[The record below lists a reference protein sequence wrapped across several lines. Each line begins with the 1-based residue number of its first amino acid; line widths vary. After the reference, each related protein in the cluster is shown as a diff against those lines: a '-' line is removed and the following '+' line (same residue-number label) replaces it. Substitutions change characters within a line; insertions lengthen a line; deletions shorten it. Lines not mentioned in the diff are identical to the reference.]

1 MDINILR
8 SIVTVLFVISFLWIT
23 WWAYSKKQKEAFND
37 AANLPFADEP
47 QQKYAQEIE
56 NGDKQS

>member
-1 MDINILR
+1 MDINTLR

-23 WWAYSKKQKEAFND
+23 WWAYSKKQKDAFSD

-47 QQKYAQEIE
+47 QQKNAQSKGD
-56 NGDKQS
+56 GDKES

>member
-8 SIVTVLFVISFLWIT
+8 SIVTVLFVVSFFWIT
-23 WWAYSKKQKEAFND
+23 WWAYSKKQKDAFND

-47 QQKYAQEIE
+47 QQNHAQSVEA
-56 NGDKQS
+56 GDKES

>member
-8 SIVTVLFVISFLWIT
+8 SIVTVLFVISFFWIT
-23 WWAYSKKQKEAFND
+23 WWAYSKKQKDSFID

-47 QQKYAQEIE
+47 QQNHAQSIE
-56 NGDKQS
+56 AGDNKS

>member
-8 SIVTVLFVISFLWIT
+8 SIVTVLFVISFFWIT
-23 WWAYSKKQKEAFND
+23 WWAYSKKQKDAFTD

-47 QQKYAQEIE
+47 QKNHPQPVEA
-56 NGDKQS
+56 GDKKL